1 MAYTER
7 GEDTVMKTM
16 VEVVYENG
24 VFRPTEPVAAPEG
37 TRATVT
43 LPLVET
49 SGDPAAAPKPTP
61 YEIMAEIAA
70 LYEPEHDPY
79 VGWSHD
85 EVLYGRSDTDGVR

>member
-1 MAYTER
+1 MTS
-7 GEDTVMKTM
+7 TI
-16 VEVVYENG
+16 EVVYENG
-24 VFRPTEPVAAPEG
+24 IFRPTEPVAAPEG

-49 SGDPAAAPKPTP
+49 AGDLTAAPKPTA

-70 LYEPEHDPY
+70 LYEPERDPY
-79 VGWSHD
+79 AGWSHD